1 MTHDFETRDEYMAS
15 RAGRYEHRAVRYRAA
30 AEFFTGLQLDDTSTV
45 YDLGAGWTEF
55 DYCLRAE
62 YAWRGRYIPVD
73 AGITEVDLNHWM
85 PERPVEFT
93 AALEIIEHLYD
104 PMRLVCAMQAATT
117 RGIAVS
123 VPNPRTV
130 DVLGIDETHV
140 AIITP
145 QMLEAEGFHVEERL
159 FYGGVYSDGEP
170 DALFATWAAD
180 F

>member
-1 MTHDFETRDEYMAS
+1 MAS
-15 RAGRYEHRAVRYRAA
+15 RAGRYEHRAIRYRAA
-30 AEFFTGLQLDDTSTV
+30 AEFFTGLQLDGTSTV

-73 AGITEVDLNHWM
+73 AGITEVDLNHWA

-104 PMRLVCAMQAATT
+104 PMRLVRAMQAATT